1 MNKLMLGLIAS
12 IAVFTN
18 IPGAFAQDD
27 LIDYLVTECKG
38 DIDNYCSQVTPGNGR
53 LLHCMAAHEDKI
65 SGQCSYA
72 LYRAASLLEQLATA
86 INYVAQECGTDIEAH
101 CGEVAIG
108 ENRVLSCLAAHDAE
122 LTEGC
127 KTALANAVGE

>member
-12 IAVFTN
+12 TAIFAT

-27 LIDYLVTECKG
+27 LIDYLVTECEG
-38 DIDNYCSQVTPGNGR
+38 DIENYCSQVTPGNGR

-72 LYRAASLLEQLATA
+72 LYRAASLLEQLAVA
-86 INYVAQECGTDIEAH
+86 INYVAQECKTDIETH
-101 CGEVAIG
+101 CSDVMIG
-108 ENRVLSCLAAHDAE
+108 ENRVLSCLAEKDAE
-122 LTEGC
+122 LTASC
-127 KTALANAVGE
+127 KTALANTVGE